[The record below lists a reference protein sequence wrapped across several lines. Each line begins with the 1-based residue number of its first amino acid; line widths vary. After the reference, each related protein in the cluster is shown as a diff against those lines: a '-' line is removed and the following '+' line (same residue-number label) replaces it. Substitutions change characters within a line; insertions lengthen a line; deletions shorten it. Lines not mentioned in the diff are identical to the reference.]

1 MTEFLTIRNFV
12 PKTPMN
18 TGETIWYWF
27 ILFLMV
33 VIALYWLAD
42 FIRVINEKFFT
53 VKEWQLDMIDE
64 EVRNGRTEQDKRRTV

>member
-12 PKTPMN
+12 PKTQMN
-18 TGETIWYWF
+18 TGETIWYWV

-33 VIALYWLAD
+33 VIALYWLAN
-42 FIRVINEKFFT
+42 FIQVINEKFFT

-64 EVRNGRTEQDKRRTV
+64 EVRNGRIEQGKRRTF

>member
-1 MTEFLTIRNFV
+1 MAEFLTIRNFV
-12 PKTPMN
+12 PKTPMS

-64 EVRNGRTEQDKRRTV
+64 EVRNDRIKQGKREPV

>member
-12 PKTPMN
+12 PKAPMS
-18 TGETIWYWF
+18 TGVTIWYWV

-33 VIALYWLAD
+33 VIALYWLAN

-64 EVRNGRTEQDKRRTV
+64 EVRNG

>member
-12 PKTPMN
+12 PKAPMS
-18 TGETIWYWF
+18 TGVTICYWV

-33 VIALYWLAD
+33 VIALYWLAN

-64 EVRNGRTEQDKRRTV
+64 EVRNGRIEQGKRRTV